1 MGRSKS
7 NRGMSDRSR
16 RAVAAGIVVVAH
28 VALVCAFV
36 FMRVPLVREGSA
48 EAVIAELIDKP
59 RPRNLSLGPVPIHV
73 ELEKVLHVQR
83 LAPRI
88 PDIPVEVTEPT
99 QTEVTI
105 PLQASAPVPQPTDAG
120 LDGEARDASGH
131 SGGGYSVTLLQRVI
145 PLYPAAAARN
155 REEGVTQAML
165 HVDSS
170 GRVDDVKVT
179 RSSGS
184 RSLDKAAVD
193 AFRKWKFAS
202 LSSQAPPEG
211 VWLRT
216 EQRFIYYRVKYS
228 RLAGGAADNVHVAEV
243 RPASEQPT
251 PGSQAALQQFISA
264 VSAGALPQASDFAER
279 LQYRKM
285 RDALDEWGDVKSIE
299 FTGMAGEQKWT
310 AYRTRSEAGSSSTVE
325 VGWNMFEVR
334 HQHATTEWLIA
345 VDRNGRLWSAS
356 ASQAPWM

>member
-1 MGRSKS
+1 MGRSQS
-7 NRGMSDRSR
+7 NREISSRSR
-16 RAVAAGIVVVAH
+16 RVVAAGVVVVAH
-28 VALVCAFV
+28 VALVCAFL
-36 FMRVPLVREGSA
+36 FMRVPLVPEGSP

-83 LAPRI
+83 LAPKI

-99 QTEVTI
+99 QTEVTV
-105 PLQASAPVPQPTDAG
+105 PLQASAPVPQTDVG

-131 SGGGYSVTLLQRVI
+131 SGGGYSVTLLQRII
-145 PLYPAAAARN
+145 PQYPVAAARKH
-155 REEGVTQAML
+155 EEGVTQAML

-184 RSLDKAAVD
+184 RALDNAAVD
-193 AFRKWKFAS
+193 AFRKWKFARLGS
-202 LSSQAPPEG
+202 HAPSDG

-228 RLAGGAADNVHVAEV
+228 RLAGGAADTVHVAEV

-251 PGSQAALQQFISA
+251 PGSQDALQRFISA
-264 VSAGALPQASDFAER
+264 VSSGSLPPASDFAER
-279 LQYRKM
+279 TQYRKM

-310 AYRTRSEAGSSSTVE
+310 AYRTRSESGSGPTVE

-345 VDRNGRLWSAS
+345 VDRNGRIWSAS